1 MAQEMEGTIVLQ
13 KLLDSKAKIKSLRG
27 GSRSSKTWSICQ
39 NIDLLC
45 QDDTPYAFTIIRAK
59 LTWLKATVLKDF
71 EKIIYD
77 LGWPIYPA
85 INPRRSEQEY
95 NLLNNE
101 IAFIGADEEKKLFGR
116 SQDYYWFNEA
126 TELTKYHHD
135 QVEMRT
141 NIGGW
146 LDYNPIG
153 TDLWPYEVEERDD
166 VELIESTV
174 LDNPFAAQA
183 IYDKIMSYEPTP
195 KNIAA
200 GTADAY
206 MWDVYGLGKPAK
218 LEGLI
223 YPDVEIVDEMP
234 SELNKRGYG
243 LDFGFSND
251 PTALYDC
258 GLHNGGIHADEVIY
272 ETGLTNPDIYNLARD
287 RGVDFKRPCY
297 ADDASPK
304 DIKELYDLGWFGI
317 REAKKGKI
325 NHGIQ
330 LVKQYPINI
339 TKRSS
344 GIRKESDR
352 YKWATDREGNSLNKP
367 VDKFN
372 HGWDAVRYW
381 GVNEL
386 GESSI
391 IKPAKFTIRTRRR

>member
-1 MAQEMEGTIVLQ
+1 MEGTIVLQ

-27 GSRSSKTWSICQ
+27 GSRSSKTWSILQ
-39 NIDLLC
+39 HIDLLC
-45 QDDTPYAFTIIRAK
+45 QDDTPYSFTIIRAK
-59 LTWLKATVLKDF
+59 LTWLKSTVLKDF
-71 EKIIYD
+71 EKIID
-77 LGWPIYPA
+77 SLGWPIYPA
-85 INPRRSEQEY
+85 INPRRSVQEY

-101 IAFIGADEEKKLFGR
+101 IVFIGAEEEKKLFGR
-116 SQDYYWFNEA
+116 SQDYFWFNEA
-126 TELTKYHHD
+126 TELTKYHFD

-141 NIGGW
+141 SIGGW

-153 TDLWPYEVEERDD
+153 TDLWPYEVEERTD

-174 LDNPFAAQA
+174 LDNPFAPQA
-183 IYDKIMSYEPTP
+183 NYDKIMSYELTP

-223 YPDVEIVDEMP
+223 YKDIEIIDTIP
-234 SELNKRGYG
+234 TELNKQGYG
-243 LDFGFSND
+243 LDFGFTND

-258 GLHNGGIHADEVIY
+258 GLHNGGIHVDEIIY
-272 ETGLTNPDIYNLARD
+272 ETGLTNPDIFRLAKE
-287 RGVDFKRPCY
+287 RGVDFSRPCY

-304 DIKELYDLGWFGI
+304 DIKELYDLGWYGI
-317 REAKKGKI
+317 TEAKKGKI

-330 LVKQYPINI
+330 LLKQYPINI
-339 TKRSS
+339 TKRSA
-344 GIRKESDR
+344 GIRKEADR
-352 YKWATDREGNSLNKP
+352 YKWATDREGNSLNTP

-386 GESSI
+386 EESV
-391 IKPAKFTIRTRRR
+391 IKPAKFTIRTRR

>member
-1 MAQEMEGTIVLQ
+1 MSQQLEGTIVLQ

-27 GSRSSKTWSICQ
+27 GSRSSKTWSILQ
-39 NIDLLC
+39 HIDLLC
-45 QDDTPYAFTIIRAK
+45 QDDTPYSFTIIRAK
-59 LTWLKATVLKDF
+59 LTWLKSTVLKDF
-71 EKIIYD
+71 EKIID
-77 LGWPIYPA
+77 SLGWPIYPA
-85 INPRRSEQEY
+85 INTRRSEQEY

-101 IAFIGADEEKKLFGR
+101 IVFIGAEEEKKLFGR
-116 SQDYYWFNEA
+116 SQDYFWFNEA
-126 TELTKYHHD
+126 TELTKYHFD

-141 NIGGW
+141 SIGGW

-153 TDLWPYEVEERDD
+153 TDLWPYEVEERTD

-174 LDNPFAAQA
+174 LDNPFAPQA
-183 IYDKIMSYEPTP
+183 NYDKIMSYELTP

-223 YPDVEIVDEMP
+223 YKDIEIIDIMP
-234 SELNKRGYG
+234 TELNKQGYG
-243 LDFGFSND
+243 LDFGFTND

-258 GLHNGGIHADEVIY
+258 GLHNGSIHADEVIY
-272 ETGLTNPDIYNLARD
+272 DTGLTNPDIFRLAKE
-287 RGVDFKRPCY
+287 RGVDFSRPCY

-304 DIKELYDLGWFGI
+304 DIKELYDLGWYGI
-317 REAKKGKI
+317 TEAKKGKI

-330 LVKQYPINI
+330 LLKQYPINI
-339 TKRSS
+339 TKRSA
-344 GIRKESDR
+344 GIRKEADR
-352 YKWATDREGNSLNKP
+352 YKWATDREGKSLNTP
-367 VDKFN
+367 VDKFD

-386 GESSI
+386 EESV
-391 IKPAKFTIRTRRR
+391 IKPAKFTIRTRR